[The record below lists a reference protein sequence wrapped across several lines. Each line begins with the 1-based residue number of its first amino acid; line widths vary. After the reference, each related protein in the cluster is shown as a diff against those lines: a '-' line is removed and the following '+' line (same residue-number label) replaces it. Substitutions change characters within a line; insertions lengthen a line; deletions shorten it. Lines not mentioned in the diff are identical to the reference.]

1 MMALSMLLR
10 RLASSA
16 VILAAFAAAFLSV
29 NDAAAQTAAN
39 PKFQFK
45 DAATLTVVGKLM
57 PGTPN
62 PFHRVDTV
70 RFKGFTKGENAQ
82 VRMCTGLSIAF
93 TTSSTA
99 IALKVKYGQR
109 QSPLNCSAFAARGF
123 DLYIKKYGKWIY
135 AASAAPAENALE
147 KSFEIIRNMDSSQK
161 ECLLYLPIY
170 SELLS
175 LEIGVEEGS
184 GIEPLPMPFRH
195 RVAIFG
201 SSFTHGS
208 STSRAGMTYPAQLA
222 RMTGIQFLS
231 LGCSGNSKLQP
242 YFADVLAATDAD
254 AFVFDAFSNPSIAQI
269 KERLFP
275 FIEKIQAAHPD
286 KPLIFQKTIRRESR
300 NFSVTS
306 EKFEAERM
314 QVVDSLM
321 RIACKKYKNVYWVD
335 STNASVKSHDTS
347 VDGTHPSNYGYT
359 LWAESV
365 RKPILRI
372 LRKYGI
378 R

>member
-1 MMALSMLLR
+1 MEHLSVRR
-10 RLASSA
+10 RLLSCAA
-16 VILAAFAAAFLSV
+16 ALAAMVSTILPF
-29 NDAAAQTAAN
+29 NDVSAQT
-39 PKFQFK
+39 PRDVRIQFT
-45 DAATLTVVGKLM
+45 DASTLTLVGKLM

-70 RFKGFTKGENAQ
+70 RFKGFTKGENTQ
-82 VRMCTGLSIAF
+82 VRMCTGMSVAF
-93 TTSSTA
+93 TTSSSVISVKA
-99 IALKVKYGQR
+99 KYGQR

-123 DLYIKKYGKWIY
+123 DLYIKKDGAWTY

-147 KSFEIIRNMDSSQK
+147 KAFEIIRNMDSSRK

-201 SSFTHGS
+201 SSYTHGS
-208 STSRAGMTYPAQLA
+208 STSRPGMTYPAQLT

-231 LGCSGNSKLQP
+231 LGCSGNSKLQS

-254 AFVFDAFSNPSIAQI
+254 AFVFDAFSNPSVEQV

-275 FIEKIQAAHPD
+275 FIEKVQAAHPGV
-286 KPLIFQKTIRRESR
+286 PLIFQKTIRRESR
-300 NFSVTS
+300 NFNVAS
-306 EKFEAERM
+306 ERFEVERM
-314 QVVDSLM
+314 QVADSLM
-321 RIACKKYKNVYWVD
+321 RIACRKYKDVYWVD
-335 STNASVKSHDTS
+335 CTNASVKSHDTS
-347 VDGTHPSNYGYT
+347 VDGIHPTNYGYT

-365 RKPILRI
+365 RKPITRI
-372 LRKYGI
+372 LKKYGI